1 MPFMTSLPALGIA
14 LFLVATS
21 LAAGDGARADDRA
34 GGTVLVQGQV
44 GRDLYVAGGTVDVAA
59 EVDGDVIAA
68 GGQVTVDR
76 DVRGDVLAAGG
87 NVAIRARV
95 GDDVRAAG
103 GNVTVSG
110 AVADEVVLGGA
121 RVLLAQ
127 SAQVGGRARLAGNT
141 VQVAGRIDQGLKAAG
156 TRIEISGR
164 IAGDVELYA
173 DEIEIAPGASIGGD
187 LVYYG
192 REQARIA
199 EGARIAGTVTR
210 HRVDV
215 GEDFGEGLE
224 TVGAA
229 ARIGLYVSLMLTGI
243 VLFLLFPTGSVAAAR
258 TIGAAPWAA
267 LGLGFAVLVATP
279 FLVLLL
285 LVSLVGVWLG
295 LALLALYFV
304 LLLVGFLTGIL
315 YVGDR
320 GLRWVGRAADASK
333 GWYLLAI
340 VLALLVLWLV
350 RLIPVLG
357 TVAVFALLLFGLG
370 ATTLFLWRRY
380 MTPRAAAP

>member
-1 MPFMTSLPALGIA
+1 MASTTHWGASPRALLLIGLLLNVFVPAFAGEALGDA
-14 LFLVATS
+14 V
-21 LAAGDGARADDRA
+21 
-34 GGTVLVQGQV
+34 VLQGEI
-44 GRDLYVAGGTVDVAA
+44 GRDLYAAGGTVDVLAD
-59 EVDGDVIAA
+59 VQGDVIVA
-68 GGQVTVDR
+68 GGQVTIDR
-76 DVRGDVLAAGG
+76 RVQGDVLAAGG
-87 NVAIRARV
+87 NVAIRADV

-110 AVADEVVLGGA
+110 PVADEAVLAGA

-127 SAQVGGRARLAGNT
+127 TARVGGRARLAGNT
-141 VQVAGRIDQGLKAAG
+141 VRVAGRIDQGLKAAG

-173 DEIEIAPGASIGGD
+173 DEIDIAPGASIGGD
-187 LVYYG
+187 LTYYG
-192 REQARIA
+192 REEANIARDA
-199 EGARIAGTVTR
+199 TIAGTITR
-210 HRVDV
+210 HRVEM
-215 GEDFGEGLE
+215 GEDLGEGLE

-229 ARIGLYVSLMLTGI
+229 ARIGLYLSLMVTGI
-243 VLFLLFPTGSVAAAR
+243 ALFLLFPAGSVGAAR
-258 TIGAAPWAA
+258 TIGAAPWIS

-285 LVSLVGVWLG
+285 FVSLVGVWLA

-304 LLLVGFLTGIL
+304 LLLVGFLTGII

-320 GLRWVGRAADASK
+320 GLRWVGRAADLSK

-340 VLALLVLWLV
+340 VLALVMLWLV

-357 TVAVFALLLFGLG
+357 TVAAFALLVFGLG
-370 ATTLFLWRRY
+370 AMTLFLWRRY
-380 MTPRAAAP
+380 VAA